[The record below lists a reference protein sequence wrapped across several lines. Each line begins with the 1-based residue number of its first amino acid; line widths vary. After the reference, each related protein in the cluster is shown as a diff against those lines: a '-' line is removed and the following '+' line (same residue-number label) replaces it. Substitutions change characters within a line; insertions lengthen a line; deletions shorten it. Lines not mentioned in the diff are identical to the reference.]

1 MTRFVGMVVFL
12 GGLAVALVA
21 LGAGFYLLAGFAAG
35 ISVSW
40 GGPPE
45 YGAAVANL
53 LTLMLVVVMV
63 TAAALVVAERKW
75 SAMMQDRMGPNRIK
89 VFGAT
94 LGGMPFLVADALKML
109 TKENVQPEAR
119 SRALYNLAPV
129 LAFAPVFALFAVVP
143 VGPKVQVLGYQVA
156 LQVASPDAGLLYLF
170 AIASLAVYGTTLA
183 GWASNNKLAM
193 LGGVRASSQMISYE
207 VSLGMSLV
215 GTMVVFQSLRIEE
228 MVAAQAQ
235 AVWGWLPAWGLFL
248 QPVGFLVFFASA
260 FAETKRAPFDLPEGE
275 SEIIGYFIEYSGMKF
290 GMFMLSEFVEV
301 VILAG
306 IITAI
311 FLGGGHPLLVSPERL
326 RELVGSP
333 LAYGAVSAA
342 IFLAKVLFLCY
353 LQFAVRW
360 ALPRFRYDQ
369 IQRLCWKML
378 LPTAL
383 ANAFVT
389 AAAFLLDRPGSLEVV
404 TWIGVAEM
412 AGIAVLTVAVARSP
426 EPAGHDDHGHAAPV
440 PAGH

>member
-1 MTRFVGMVVFL
+1 MVVTL
-12 GGLAVALVA
+12 CALAALLVA
-21 LGAGFYLLAGFAAG
+21 LGAGSYLLAGFAAG
-35 ISVSW
+35 VSVRL

-53 LTLMLVVVMV
+53 ITLMLVVVMI
-63 TAAALVVAERKW
+63 TAALLTVAERKW

-89 VFGAT
+89 VLGNA
-94 LGGMPFLVADALKML
+94 LGGMPFLLADALKML

-119 SRALYNLAPV
+119 SRALYNLAPI
-129 LAFAPVFALFAVVP
+129 LAFAPIFALFAVVP
-143 VGPKVQVLGYQVA
+143 VGPKVQVLGYPVA
-156 LQVASPDAGLLYLF
+156 LQVASPDAGLLYVF

-207 VSLGMSLV
+207 VSLGLSLV
-215 GTMVVFQSLRIEE
+215 GTMIIYRSLRLEE
-228 MVAAQAQ
+228 MVAAQGQ
-235 AVWGWLPAWGLFL
+235 YVWGWMPALGILL

-306 IITAI
+306 IIAAI
-311 FLGGGHPLLVSPERL
+311 FLGGGHPLLFSPERL
-326 RELVGSP
+326 REWTGSP
-333 LAYGAVSAA
+333 LAFGAASAG
-342 IFLAKVLFLCY
+342 IFLTKVLLLCY
-353 LQFAVRW
+353 LQFAIRW

-369 IQRLCWKML
+369 VQRLCWKML

-383 ANAFVT
+383 ANVFLT
-389 AAAFLLDRPGSLEVV
+389 AVAFLVDRPGSLEIVS
-404 TWIGVAEM
+404 WIGLAEIV
-412 AGIAVLTVAVARSP
+412 GIAALTTAAARAPQPAPGSGGSGQAAHA
-426 EPAGHDDHGHAAPV
+426 AGH
-440 PAGH
+440 